1 MANSVS
7 RTHAKVR
14 GLVITAMLAAV
25 SIVLAVTPL
34 GFINIGFGL
43 GVSATLMHIPVI
55 VAALSQGMGSGM
67 GVGLV
72 FGAYSC
78 YSAFT
83 TPTPANAVF
92 QNPLVSILP
101 RLLIGPAAYFSCRLM
116 MRLFPQRKKLA
127 WGVGA
132 AAGSL
137 ANTVFVVSA
146 MLIVQPSIFIGEGE
160 SALVALKAIGVLI
173 ATNGVAECVIAVILV
188 MALMGAL
195 SRVKK

>member
-34 GFINIGFGL
+34 GFVNIGFGL

-137 ANTVFVVSA
+137 ANVVLA